1 MEEEGLTLVPVE
13 LSPRER
19 EVIKLLA
26 DGLINKEIAQE
37 LRLSTYTVNDHLKS
51 IYGKLGVSNRAGA
64 TAVWLSLDSSLKP
77 TLTDLSRGTVES
89 HGVRQATRYRV
100 LTLFGVAIAIFAV
113 GAVLFMES
121 LNLGGESSNQAGDP
135 LGVKVY
141 LAGTRIPAEQHA
153 ALADGYV
160 THAEHEAAIQKAIG
174 CASAA
179 GVTMR
184 PVPGEGLRPT
194 RLGFVASDDAELRAS
209 ETKLGECV
217 ATYLSVVESVQA
229 AQPIDE
235 DTMVRS
241 SAILAEC
248 MNSELGRS
256 EFRDATIRTEIDD
269 MLAAKQRNEG
279 DWRTLRAWDDCRFI
293 AEAETGFHS

>member
-1 MEEEGLTLVPVE
+1 MIPVE

-26 DGLINKEIAQE
+26 DGLTNKEIARE
-37 LRLSTYTVNDHLKS
+37 LRLSPHTINDHLKS

-64 TAVWLSLDSSLKP
+64 TAVWLSLGSSQKP
-77 TLTDLSRGTVES
+77 NLGDLSRGSVDS
-89 HGVRQATRYRV
+89 HGGRRATRYRV
-100 LTLFGVAIAIFAV
+100 LTLLGIAAAIFAV
-113 GAVLFMES
+113 GAVLLVDS
-121 LNLGGESSNQAGDP
+121 LILGGESSNQFDDP
-135 LGVKVY
+135 LGVRDY
-141 LAGTRIPAEQHA
+141 LAGTRIPAEQQV

-179 GVTMR
+179 GVTMQ
-184 PVPGEGLRPT
+184 PVAGEGLRPT
-194 RLGFVASDDAELRAS
+194 RLGFDAADDAELRES

-229 AQPIDE
+229 AQPIDK
-235 DTMVRS
+235 DTMVRA

-248 MNSELGRS
+248 MNSQLGGS
-256 EFRDATIRTEIDD
+256 GFTEATVRTEIEALVAVTQHDEGEW
-269 MLAAKQRNEG
+269 AA
-279 DWRTLRAWDDCRFI
+279 LRAWDECRFI